1 MTEEIIHE
9 EMREPGPPFFG
20 GLEPRIVSKC
30 TCGAQWS
37 HSPSATP
44 ELMDS
49 IFQSHVA
56 YFKRTATRVD

>member
-1 MTEEIIHE
+1 MQHKGDEIIHE
-9 EMREPGPPFFG
+9 EMREPGPPF
-20 GLEPRIVSKC
+20 S
-30 TCGAQWS
+30 GARWS

-44 ELMDS
+44 EIMDS

>member
-1 MTEEIIHE
+1 MNEEMIHE
-9 EMREPGPPFFG
+9 EMREPGPPFSG
-20 GLEPRIVSKC
+20 STEPRVVSLC
-30 TCGAQWS
+30 TCGARWS

-44 ELMDS
+44 EIMDS